1 MQDLP
6 EQSNEMTTETTKAPS
21 NRIKEIRLMMGM
33 TQVQFAQML
42 GMTQGN
48 VGHYE
53 NKDQAVP
60 PDVARRLILEARS
73 RGHVLSFSDVYGE
86 VQ

>member
-1 MQDLP
+1 MQ
-6 EQSNEMTTETTKAPS
+6 EQQEQPLSPKTAS
-21 NRIKEIRLMMGM
+21 NRIREVRVMMGM

-53 NKDQAVP
+53 NKDQTVP

-86 VQ
+86 VGDEAN

>member
-1 MQDLP
+1 MQ
-6 EQSNEMTTETTKAPS
+6 EQQEPLSTPKQTG
-21 NRIKEIRLMMGM
+21 NRIREIRMMLGM
-33 TQVQFAQML
+33 TQAQFAQML

-53 NKDQAVP
+53 NKDQTVP

-73 RGHVLSFSDVYGE
+73 RGHVLSYSDVYGE
-86 VQ
+86 VGDEAN

>member
-1 MQDLP
+1 MQ
-6 EQSNEMTTETTKAPS
+6 EQQEQVKTPN
-21 NRIKEIRLMMGM
+21 NRIKEIRTLLGM

-53 NKDQAVP
+53 NKDQTVP
-60 PDVARRLILEARS
+60 PDVARRLILEARA
-73 RGHVLSFSDVYGE
+73 RGHILSFSDIYGE
-86 VQ
+86 VGDEAN

>member
-1 MQDLP
+1 
-6 EQSNEMTTETTKAPS
+6 MTTETTKAPS
-21 NRIKEIRLMMGM
+21 NRIREIRIMMGM